1 MRLLKPQIKYII
13 YIMRKRETYLLLK
26 KILSSAVIVLLGVAT
41 VVFGVLYMDAT
52 RIAFIEERRVLV
64 TTLFSVAVSLLCLTA
79 IIFQLY
85 DKTFVYKLTVITL
98 FLFALAA
105 LVLYLFKISGLWD
118 KIDGVDDLR
127 EYVASYGAFT
137 VPVFIL
143 LQFLQVTVLPIPGF
157 IAIGAGVALFGPF
170 YGSIYSIIG
179 ILSASIVAFFIG
191 RVFGYKVASWLVGKE
206 SLKKGLKLVKGKDK
220 IVLTFMF
227 LFPFFP
233 DDILC
238 FVAGLSSMSTSYY
251 LIMITI
257 TRTLNVVVSAYSIN
271 GSIIPYNTWWG
282 LAIWIIIFALTALA
296 CAYVYKHGEKLEKR
310 LKSLFK
316 RKKDGKNHT
325 SRRS

>member
-1 MRLLKPQIKYII
+1 MQ
-13 YIMRKRETYLLLK
+13 KRETYLLLK

-41 VVFGVLYMDAT
+41 VVFGVLYMDST
-52 RIAFIEERRVLV
+52 RIAFIEERKVLV

-79 IIFQLY
+79 IVFQLY

-98 FLFALAA
+98 FLFTLAA

-143 LQFLQVTVLPIPGF
+143 LQFLQVIVLPIPGF

-170 YGSIYSIIG
+170 YGAIYSIIG

-191 RVFGYKVASWLVGKE
+191 RIFGYKVASWLVGKE
-206 SLKKGLKLVKGKDK
+206 SLQKGLKLVKGKDK

-238 FVAGLSSMSTSYY
+238 FVAGLSSMSTTYY

-271 GSIIPYNTWWG
+271 GSIIPYTTWWG
-282 LAIWIIIFALTALA
+282 LAIWLIVFVLTALA

-316 RKKDGKNHT
+316 RKNDGKNHT